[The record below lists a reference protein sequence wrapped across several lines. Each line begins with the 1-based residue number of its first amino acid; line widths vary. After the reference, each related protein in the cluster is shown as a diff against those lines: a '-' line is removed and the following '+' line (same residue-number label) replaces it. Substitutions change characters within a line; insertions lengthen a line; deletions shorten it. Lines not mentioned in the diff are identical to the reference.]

1 MGLFLYEEIEMGN
14 GYVSRTSLR
23 TVRLILAGV
32 LLALMMVSGGISVG
46 DGGSVILTPAAIA
59 ADHTGGSTGGG

>member
-1 MGLFLYEEIEMGN
+1 MGN

-23 TVRLILAGV
+23 TVRLILAGL
-32 LLALMMVSGGISVG
+32 LLALMLVGGGISVG
-46 DGGSVILTPAAIA
+46 DGGAVTLTPAAIA

>member
-23 TVRLILAGV
+23 TVHLILAGL
-32 LLALMMVSGGISVG
+32 LLALMMATAGIDVGG
-46 DGGSVILTPAAIA
+46 GGAVTLTPAAIA